1 MDFPAINS
9 RKALLRAR
17 HDITEK
23 SRSQAVVAD
32 KEIADEKFST

>member
-1 MDFPAINS
+1 MDFPAIS
-9 RKALLRAR
+9 RKQALLRAR

-23 SRSQAVVAD
+23 SRLQAVAAD